1 MVQEAAE
8 KGLEAILKMHAVD
21 RTESMARTDAVSV
34 DANVTRAVKIVCEN
48 SRLIG
53 ASRDLG

>member
-8 KGLEAILKMHAVD
+8 KGLEAVFKMHAVD
-21 RTESMARTDAVSV
+21 RTESMARTDAVPV

-48 SRLIG
+48 RRRIG